1 MANPDSVGQFNLD
14 SFGNGRIGVATV
26 VSMAALG
33 NGVATIPLVS
43 GGLTN
48 SGAALGSGAV
58 IPRRITV
65 NNPTGSV
72 SSAYVTITTSNDGN
86 ASNAIVANVALSN
99 ITAAGRYQ
107 DLTIATPYSTT
118 TSITGNLTQ
127 ALYVN
132 VTTVSGNSN
141 TVNFQVYGD
150 VVQF

>member
-1 MANPDSVGQFNLD
+1 M
-14 SFGNGRIGVATV
+14 
-26 VSMAALG
+26 
-33 NGVATIPLVS
+33 
-43 GGLTN
+43 
-48 SGAALGSGAV
+48 